1 MAMILFDIEAN
12 GLLRKSKDRKW
23 NEELK
28 KMEKGVIP
36 KATELWCIVAKD
48 LDTRKIY
55 KFTPNE
61 LEEGIK
67 FLQNADTLVGHN
79 IIGYDIPLIEEL
91 YNIKLTNKVI
101 DTLVLSRLFNP
112 QREGGHSLEAWGHRL
127 EFKKAEQPSFDQY
140 SEEMLEYC
148 VVDVN
153 VNERVYEKLKKERA
167 KDLFG
172 KEFAQQSIDLEHDV
186 ARVMF
191 VQEQNGFMLNESK
204 VSSLLNQFKDELS
217 RIEKK
222 VRETFPPIEVEHKL
236 VTPYIKKDGTLSKR
250 GLNDDEYDERLLSG
264 DIKPFMRMKEQEF
277 NLGSRQQIGERLMAL
292 GWKPKRFSKV
302 TQQPTIDELA
312 IESMNKFKEGALIGE
327 YLVYQKRVSQ
337 IQSWLDCLYEP
348 DYSKKMY
355 ESDRVHG
362 FVNPNGAVTGR
373 MTHSNPNMAQ
383 VPSVSSPFGTE
394 CRSCWIVPE
403 GYKLVGIDASGL
415 EIRILAHYM
424 KDKEYVNEIINGDI
438 HKTNQQ
444 LAGIKSRDQ
453 AKTFIYAF
461 VYGAGAIKLAKILGT
476 NEAQGKAVAS
486 RFLRNLPSLKTL
498 RERVEQAARA
508 RKYLMGLDGR
518 KISVRQTRSFPSNAL
533 NTLVQGAGAVVM
545 KQALILLDSYITKEK
560 LDAKF
565 VGNIH
570 DEWQLEVKE
579 NEADKVGELGVLA
592 LREAAKH
599 FNLFCPLD
607 GEYKIG
613 DNWSETH

>member
-1 MAMILFDIEAN
+1 MSNILFDIEAN
-12 GLLRKSKDRKW
+12 GLLRKSKDRTW

-28 KMEKGVIP
+28 KFEKGVIP
-36 KATELWCIVAKD
+36 KATTLWCIVAKD
-48 LDTRKIY
+48 LETRKIY
-55 KFTPNE
+55 KFTPDE

-67 FLQNADTLVGHN
+67 FLQNAETLVGHN

-127 EFKKAEQPSFDQY
+127 EFKKADQPDFDEY

-153 VNERVYEKLKKERA
+153 VNEKVYQQLQREQAE
-167 KDLFG
+167 DLFG
-172 KEFAQQSIDLEHDV
+172 VGFQQQSIDLEHAV
-186 ARVMF
+186 ARIMF
-191 VQEQNGFMLNESK
+191 AQEQNGFMLNESK

-222 VRETFPPIEVEHKL
+222 VRETFPPIKVEHKL

-250 GLNDDEYDERLLSG
+250 GLNDDEYAELLISG
-264 DIKPFMRMKEQEF
+264 DTEPFMRMKEQEF
-277 NLGSRQQIGERLMAL
+277 NLGSRQQIGERLMEL

-327 YLVYQKRVSQ
+327 YLVFQKRVSQ

-362 FVNPNGAVTGR
+362 YVNPNGAVTGR

-438 HKTNQQ
+438 HTTNQK

-461 VYGAGAIKLAKILGT
+461 VYGAGAIKLSKILET
-476 NEAQGKAVAS
+476 NEAQGKEIAT
-486 RFLRNLPSLKTL
+486 RFLRNLPSLKSL
-498 RERVEQAARA
+498 RERAEHTARS
-508 RKYLMGLDGR
+508 RKYLKGLDGR
-518 KISVRQTRSFPSNAL
+518 KVAVRQTKSFPSNAL
-533 NTLVQGAGAVVM
+533 NTLVQSAGAVVM
-545 KQALILLDSYITKEK
+545 KQALIFLDQYIKNEG

-570 DEWQLEVKE
+570 DEWQLEVKDTD
-579 NEADKVGELGVLA
+579 ADKVGQLGVIA
-592 LREAAKH
+592 LQKAGEH